1 MEYDILYAGMNV
13 CLINCF
19 LDREKLTYGFGYF
32 DSNVPPTILLKD
44 GNGKPIAHVVT
55 PDEILAN
62 PIMEVMGDA
71 SGPPNE
77 LKRIPM
83 PDYLMA

>member
-1 MEYDILYAGMNV
+1 MEYDILYAGQSV

-32 DSNVPPTILLKD
+32 TSNTSPQIMLRDGD
-44 GNGKPIAHVVT
+44 GNEVAMVAIPN
-55 PDEILAN
+55 EIVIN

-71 SGPPNE
+71 DGLNE
-77 LKRIPM
+77 LKRIVTPQF
-83 PDYLMA
+83 

>member
-1 MEYDILYAGMNV
+1 MEYDILYSGMNV

-32 DSNVPPTILLKD
+32 AANTPPQILLRD
-44 GNGKPIAHVVT
+44 GDGRDIVKVAV
-55 PDEILAN
+55 PDEIVIN

-71 SGPPNE
+71 HDTNV
-77 LKRIPM
+77 
-83 PDYLMA
+83 LMRVFDSAI

>member
-1 MEYDILYAGMNV
+1 MEYDILYVGQSV

-32 DSNVPPTILLKD
+32 SSNTSPVITLRDGD
-44 GNGKPIAHVVT
+44 GNFVAKVSVPN
-55 PDEILAN
+55 EIVIN

-71 SGPPNE
+71 HDTNI
-77 LKRIPM
+77 LKRVY
-83 PDYLMA
+83 D

>member
-1 MEYDILYAGMNV
+1 MEYDILYVGQSV

-32 DSNVPPTILLKD
+32 ASNTPPEIILRDSR
-44 GNGKPIAHVVT
+44 GNFVVKVAI
-55 PDEILAN
+55 PDEIVTN

-71 SGPPNE
+71 HDTNI
-77 LKRIPM
+77 LKRLPT
-83 PDYLMA
+83 PDHLL

>member
-1 MEYDILYAGMNV
+1 MEYDILYSGMSV

-32 DSNVPPTILLKD
+32 TSNTPPVINLRD
-44 GNGKPIAHVVT
+44 NNGNFIVKVRI
-55 PDEILAN
+55 PDEIVIN

-71 SGPPNE
+71 HETNV
-77 LKRIPM
+77 LKRVHDTP
-83 PDYLMA
+83 